1 MFHEYRDLI
10 SELKQSNNHFARLF
24 QEHNELDEEISRL
37 ENDPAAPNRH
47 DEIELKKRKK
57 LKLKD
62 EIYDILRKE
71 SADK

>member
-10 SELKQSNNHFARLF
+10 SELKKNNNHFARLF
-24 QEHNELDEEISRL
+24 QEHNELDEEIEKL
-37 ENDPAAPNRH
+37 EKEPAAPNRH

-62 EIYDILRKE
+62 EIYDILKQE
-71 SADK
+71 STK